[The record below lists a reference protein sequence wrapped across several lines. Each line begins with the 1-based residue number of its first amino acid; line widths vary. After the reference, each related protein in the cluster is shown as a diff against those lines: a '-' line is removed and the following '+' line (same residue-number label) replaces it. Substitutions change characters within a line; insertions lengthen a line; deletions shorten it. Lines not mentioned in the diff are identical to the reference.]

1 VLGIGTGAAL
11 ERVDTQAAET
21 ALAEALVALSLPDS
35 YAAAAACAHLM
46 SGLLQHPPF
55 PEHRERVAVAVGL
68 QFLAVNGWQADL
80 DPPQVAAIV
89 VRCLASGRIEPDDVA
104 GWLAVRLSAP
114 AVRGI
119 RMPHIR
125 NKERLV
131 RLTLHGQAR
140 RACGGAGMSIDGR
153 MLARFS
159 DHAAAAIFMARQEAR
174 RLGHGSVDPE
184 HLLLGLIRVGEGTGI
199 SALDRLEVSRR
210 ALRRQLEEGIGHGA
224 GRTYGPV
231 RFSRPRGRKVLSSAL
246 PEALAHGTTDICTAH
261 LLLAQ
266 YHDDGLASRT
276 LARLGATEDRVR
288 DTIAALR
295 AHSQQCQPGG
305 TTWPGSP
312 MTTRPRQRTRR
323 FVRFRET
330 GSGTGVTRSNVT

>member
-1 VLGIGTGAAL
+1 VTALDVADLVVIGGRVLGIGTGAAL
-11 ERVDTQAAET
+11 EQVDTQAAVS
-21 ALAEALVALSLPDS
+21 ALAEAPVALALPDS

-89 VRCLASGRIEPDDVA
+89 VQCLASGRIEPDDMA
-104 GWLAVRLSAP
+104 GWLAARLSA
-114 AVRGI
+114 AAARGI

-125 NKERLV
+125 TKESLV
-131 RLTLHGQAR
+131 RRPLHGPAR
-140 RACGGAGMSIDGR
+140 RGCGGAGMSVDGR

-159 DHAAAAIFMARQEAR
+159 DHAAAAVFMARQEAR

-184 HLLLGLIRVGEGTGI
+184 HLLLGLLRVGEGTGI
-199 SALDRLEVSRR
+199 SALDRLGVSGE
-210 ALRRQLEEGIGHGA
+210 ALRRQLEESIGHGP
-224 GRTYGPV
+224 GRTHGPV
-231 RFSRPRGRKVLSSAL
+231 RFSRPRGQKVLSSAL

-266 YHDDGLASRT
+266 YHDDGPASRT

-288 DTIAALR
+288 DTVAVLR
-295 AHSQQCQPGG
+295 AQNPEG
-305 TTWPGSP
+305 
-312 MTTRPRQRTRR
+312 RVTRR
-323 FVRFRET
+323 ARA
-330 GSGTGVTRSNVT
+330 TRV

>member
-1 VLGIGTGAAL
+1 MTSLDVADLVVIGGRVLGIGTGAAL
-11 ERVDTQAAET
+11 EQVDPQAAET
-21 ALAEALVALSLPDS
+21 ALAEASVPLSLPDS
-35 YAAAAACAHLM
+35 YAAAAACARLM

-89 VRCLASGRIEPDDVA
+89 VQCLASGRIEPDDMA
-104 GWLAVRLSAP
+104 GWLAARLSAP
-114 AVRGI
+114 AARGI
-119 RMPHIR
+119 KMPHIK
-125 NKERLV
+125 NHESLV
-131 RLTLHGQAR
+131 RLPLHGPAR
-140 RACGGAGMSIDGR
+140 RARGGAGMSVDGR

-159 DHAAAAIFMARQEAR
+159 DHAAAAVFMARQEAR

-199 SALDRLEVSRR
+199 SALDRLGVSRE
-210 ALRRQLEEGIGHGA
+210 ALRRQLEESIGHGP

-231 RFSRPRGRKVLSSAL
+231 RFSRPRGQKVLSSAL

-266 YHDDGLASRT
+266 YHDDGPASQT
-276 LARLGATEDRVR
+276 LAWLGATEDRVR
-288 DTIAALR
+288 DTVAALR
-295 AHSQQCQPGG
+295 AESREG
-305 TTWPGSP
+305 
-312 MTTRPRQRTRR
+312 RATRR
-323 FVRFRET
+323 ARAARL
-330 GSGTGVTRSNVT
+330 